1 MQSVELTLIK
11 IIGDHFYE
19 NTGKL
24 RKVEFNGRNFFDRYE
39 RIDSQLTMSIQK
51 EHFEGKRVIAQRQ
64 RYRARINEH
73 QLRPGTIIS

>member
-24 RKVEFNGRNFFDRYE
+24 RKVEFNGRNFFDRYD

-51 EHFEGKRVIAQRQ
+51 EHF
-64 RYRARINEH
+64 
-73 QLRPGTIIS
+73 